1 MSTNDSKH
9 KKPCNIDIVNG
20 CASDED
26 YYDEEYWEGEPNQEC
41 EKCGRTYD
49 DIGYDYQYCKACGW
63 DADNKKFG
71 FGLADLMIRDLGL
84 IADLNVIE
92 KRVGK
97 N

>member
-1 MSTNDSKH
+1 MSKEQNSDNPQSQQL
-9 KKPCNIDIVNG
+9 NIAGVNG

-63 DADNKKFG
+63 DADNKKWDKPIEPSN
-71 FGLADLMIRDLGL
+71 ADIEMGE
-84 IADLNVIE
+84 ADFNGRWI
-92 KRVGK
+92 
-97 N
+97 

>member
-1 MSTNDSKH
+1 MSTNDYKH
-9 KKPCNIDIVNG
+9 EKPCNIDIVNG

-63 DADNKKFG
+63 DADKKKWDKPTEPTN
-71 FGLADLMIRDLGL
+71 ADIEMGD
-84 IADLNVIE
+84 ADFNGRWI
-92 KRVGK
+92 
-97 N
+97 

>member
-1 MSTNDSKH
+1 MEETKINHENKGLDA
-9 KKPCNIDIVNG
+9 PLVNG

-63 DADNKKFG
+63 DAHNKKWDKPIEPTN
-71 FGLADLMIRDLGL
+71 ADIEMGE
-84 IADLNVIE
+84 ADFNGRWI
-92 KRVGK
+92 
-97 N
+97 